1 MPVTTRR
8 QSRGIAQPNAI
19 EEDESIRSLSANLR
33 EIDDDDDPL
42 DGPLA
47 ELSSSEVDDDYGQD
61 DSADEHL
68 SSLSEG
74 EESDSSEFGE
84 ATPQAPVAKR
94 RKLEKASP
102 SKPKKSGG
110 LSRRVRGRLENM
122 LSLPLDVLFVIMS
135 ALLPMDLLNLART
148 SKTLRQVLMSRKSMS
163 VWISARRNAG
173 ATVVPEPPEDM
184 SEPAWAQLLFGPAI
198 CSQCS
203 TRNIHRVDFAL
214 RRRLCTI
221 CRKRNLVFSIKFRS
235 QCPDL
240 KESVM
245 DLLPYTKIGG
255 WAHGH
260 ASNSRFYW
268 KPDLY
273 LMGKRMAEFEQDIS
287 EGKPDAQKRL
297 KAFRAE
303 RILMVD
309 SIIQGSIAF
318 EEWAELEAEAQTQ
331 ESDKRRNERQVALRD
346 RILNAGY
353 EDVDIDFIGMYHIP
367 TSNVDKVLT
376 EDAWRRIKTKV
387 ESALSLAREK
397 RLLEA
402 RRLRE
407 SQNKTKAEQ
416 YYSEVLRQVLPIQRL
431 YLPAIRQA
439 SELSCFRDLID
450 ADREGQLAEWEDA
463 ATQLPQSLSEWMSEQ
478 KEHYISLLPG
488 QSAQT
493 DAMEITL
500 LSSPSIDRWR
510 HEVMP
515 KFAGQLD
522 LATSV
527 FRHPVY
533 HTLLFGRDVCHAWK
547 IGAWKSEGQEVE
559 YCARGAEAVHA
570 LLQEL
575 ELDPGSTTASMLDQL
590 GKQFLCRSCPEDD
603 AKQPSWRSSV
613 VHSLKGL
620 LHHEHPQWEVLSSD
634 DMVSLATER
643 SFAIPRY
650 PFQSVSWLCNH
661 CSDYLAPQPPF
672 RFGCHMLPGTKRAA
686 IQHVKTE
693 HNIDNPVEDVDL
705 FLYPT
710 SGGGHRF
717 QLY

>member
-1 MPVTTRR
+1 M
-8 QSRGIAQPNAI
+8 
-19 EEDESIRSLSANLR
+19 
-33 EIDDDDDPL
+33 
-42 DGPLA
+42 
-47 ELSSSEVDDDYGQD
+47 
-61 DSADEHL
+61 
-68 SSLSEG
+68 
-74 EESDSSEFGE
+74 
-84 ATPQAPVAKR
+84 
-94 RKLEKASP
+94 
-102 SKPKKSGG
+102 
-110 LSRRVRGRLENM
+110 
-122 LSLPLDVLFVIMS
+122 
-135 ALLPMDLLNLART
+135 
-148 SKTLRQVLMSRKSMS
+148 
-163 VWISARRNAG
+163 
-173 ATVVPEPPEDM
+173 
-184 SEPAWAQLLFGPAI
+184 
-198 CSQCS
+198 
-203 TRNIHRVDFAL
+203 
-214 RRRLCTI
+214 
-221 CRKRNLVFSIKFRS
+221 
-235 QCPDL
+235 
-240 KESVM
+240 
-245 DLLPYTKIGG
+245 
-255 WAHGH
+255 
-260 ASNSRFYW
+260 
-268 KPDLY
+268 
-273 LMGKRMAEFEQDIS
+273 
-287 EGKPDAQKRL
+287 
-297 KAFRAE
+297 
-303 RILMVD
+303 
-309 SIIQGSIAF
+309 
-318 EEWAELEAEAQTQ
+318 
-331 ESDKRRNERQVALRD
+331 
-346 RILNAGY
+346 
-353 EDVDIDFIGMYHIP
+353 
-367 TSNVDKVLT
+367 
-376 EDAWRRIKTKV
+376 
-387 ESALSLAREK
+387 AREK

-613 VHSLKGL
+613 RHQNF
-620 LHHEHPQWEVLSSD
+620 P
-634 DMVSLATER
+634 
-643 SFAIPRY
+643 
-650 PFQSVSWLCNH
+650 LCV
-661 CSDYLAPQPPF
+661 
-672 RFGCHMLPGTKRAA
+672 GT
-686 IQHVKTE
+686 H
-693 HNIDNPVEDVDL
+693 
-705 FLYPT
+705 
-710 SGGGHRF
+710 
-717 QLY
+717 